1 MNGKNTYWLEIEG
14 RTDDILEFDNNTLIA
29 PMSFYKILQE
39 IEEITKFQLIQKA
52 KDKLE
57 LRIMAKEKEKAF
69 PRQED
74 FHLIPATITKI
85 TFTPQ
90 LFLPSSVGSINTN
103 MS

>member
-1 MNGKNTYWLEIEG
+1 MGLWRQTGLLPKEVCPASGGHGGNRQCGAEKLAWSLCGEG
-14 RTDDILEFDNNTLIA
+14 CRGDTGPFVKVLDLGNSGL
-29 PMSFYKILQE
+29 K
-39 IEEITKFQLIQKA
+39 KK
-52 KDKLE
+52 
-57 LRIMAKEKEKAF
+57 KAF
-69 PRQED
+69 PSQED

>member
-1 MNGKNTYWLEIEG
+1 MRSLRGEG
-14 RTDDILEFDNNTLIA
+14 VRGDTGPFVKVLFWVLVTQH
-29 PMSFYKILQE
+29 SK
-39 IEEITKFQLIQKA
+39 KK
-52 KDKLE
+52 
-57 LRIMAKEKEKAF
+57 KEKAF
-69 PRQED
+69 PSQED